1 MFLFFRLICIL
12 LIILLFPITKKFL
25 NKKKLNQ
32 NTIFFYNWTEYVPHE
47 ILNQFTKET
56 GIRIVYSTYDSN
68 ESMFTKLKTYKKQ
81 SYDLVVPS
89 TYFVIKMKNEGMIQ
103 KIEKN
108 KIPNFKNLDPKFLN
122 KSFDYNNEYSIPYI
136 WGATAIGINTNFIN
150 YKNINSWNDLW
161 NPKYYKSI
169 SLIDDAKEVFQMS
182 LIRLK
187 LPVNT
192 TNINYINQAFIELK
206 KLMPNIISFNSDN
219 PGYPFIEGSVNIGM
233 IWNGSAYAL
242 QKLGIP
248 LKFIWPKEGSIFWM
262 DSFVIPSNAKN
273 VKGALKLINFLL
285 RPDITVKIVKKI
297 GFSTPNLEAKKLL
310 PLEIINNKTLYPD
323 DKIINNG
330 IWQNDNNINI
340 NKQYEMY
347 FQKLKIL

>member
-1 MFLFFRLICIL
+1 MFLFFRLIFIV
-12 LIILLFPITKKFL
+12 LIILLFPITKKYL
-25 NKKKLNQ
+25 NKKKIYQ
-32 NTIFFYNWTEYVPHE
+32 NTIFFYNWTEYVPQE

-56 GIRIVYSTYDSN
+56 GIKIVYSTYDSN

-89 TYFVIKMKNEGMIQ
+89 TYFIVKMKNEGMIQ
-103 KIEKN
+103 KIEKK

-122 KSFDYNNEYSIPYI
+122 KSFDYNNEYSVPYI
-136 WGATAIGINTNFIN
+136 WGATAIGVNTKNID
-150 YKNINSWNDLW
+150 YKHINSWNDLW

-182 LIRLK
+182 LIKLK
-187 LPVNT
+187 LPINT
-192 TNINYINQAFIELK
+192 TNINDLNKAFIELK
-206 KLMPNIISFNSDN
+206 KLMPNVISFNSDN
-219 PGYPFIEGSVNIGM
+219 PGYSFVEGSVNIGM
-233 IWNGSAYAL
+233 IWNGSAYAI

-248 LKFIWPKEGSIFWM
+248 FKFIWPKEGSIFWM

-273 VKGALKLINFLL
+273 KEGALKLINFLL
-285 RPDITVKIVKKI
+285 RPDIAAKIVKKI

-310 PLEIINNKTLYPD
+310 PLEIINNKILYPD

-330 IWQNDNNINI
+330 IWQNNSNVYIS
-340 NKQYEMY
+340 KQYEIY
-347 FQKLKIL
+347 FQKLKNL

>member
-1 MFLFFRLICIL
+1 MCIL
-12 LIILLFPITKKFL
+12 LIILLFPIKRYL
-25 NKKKLNQ
+25 DKKKSYQ
-32 NTIFFYNWTEYVPHE
+32 DTIFFYNWTEYVPQE

-56 GIRIVYSTYDSN
+56 GIKIIYSTYDSN
-68 ESMFTKLKTYKKQ
+68 ESMFTKLKIYKKQ

-89 TYFVIKMKNEGMIQ
+89 TYFVDKMKNEGMIQ

-136 WGATAIGINTNFIN
+136 WGATAIGINTKVID
-150 YKNINSWNDLW
+150 YKHINSWNDLW
-161 NPKYYKSI
+161 NKKYYKSI
-169 SLIDDAKEVFQMS
+169 SLTDDAKEVFQMS

-192 TNINYINQAFIELK
+192 TNTNYINKAFIELK
-206 KLMPNIISFNSDN
+206 KLMPNVISFNSGN

-233 IWNGSAYAL
+233 IWNGSAYAI

-248 LKFIWPKEGSIFWM
+248 LKFIWPKEGGIFWM

-273 VKGALKLINFLL
+273 PKGALKLINFLL
-285 RPDITVKIVKKI
+285 RPDIAVKILKKI

-310 PLEIINNKTLYPD
+310 PLEIINNETLYPN

-330 IWQNDNNINI
+330 IWQNNNNINI
-340 NKQYEMY
+340 NKQYETY
-347 FQKLKIL
+347 FQKLKNL